1 MVINHKIIILVGLF
15 SSLLVILFSTPNIHG
30 IFQSK
35 SSVEFKNYE
44 NPLYGINIKYP
55 SDWRYYEKNG
65 PENFSPDRIFQV
77 SFLSPSNKLLS
88 DMVFVWFNIEK
99 IKDSLSL
106 DDRKNILLNN
116 LNNSSIDV
124 KVQSIKLSGMDA
136 FMIDYTTKAV
146 ELQRNIGI
154 EAIRDGLLYS
164 LDFTAQP
171 DTFEKNLDSIETM
184 IESTNISS
192 NAKINDKM

>member
-1 MVINHKIIILVGLF
+1 MVLSHRIIILVCIF
-15 SSLLVILFSTPNIHG
+15 SSLLVIPPSTQNIQG
-30 IFQSK
+30 IFHSELTE
-35 SSVEFKNYE
+35 EFKIYE

-55 SDWRYYEKNG
+55 GDWRYYEKNG

-106 DDRKNILLNN
+106 DDRKNILLKN

-124 KVQSIKLSGMDA
+124 KVQSTKLSGINA
-136 FMIDYTTKAV
+136 FMIDYKNEAV
-146 ELQRNIGI
+146 ELQRHIGI
-154 EAIRDGLLYS
+154 ETIRNGLLYS

-184 IESTNISS
+184 INSTKISTI
-192 NAKINDKM
+192 A

>member
-1 MVINHKIIILVGLF
+1 MVINHRIIILVCIF
-15 SSLLVILFSTPNIHG
+15 SSLLVILLSNQNIHVL
-30 IFQSK
+30 IYTE
-35 SSVEFKNYE
+35 SSEEFKTYE
-44 NPLYGINIKYP
+44 NLLYGINIKYP
-55 SDWRYYEKNG
+55 GDWRYYEKNG
-65 PENFSPDRIFQV
+65 PENFSPNRIFQV
-77 SFLSPSNKLLS
+77 SFLSPSYKVLS

-106 DDRKNILLNN
+106 DDRKNVLLNN

-124 KVQSIKLSGMDA
+124 KLQSTKLSGMDA
-136 FMIDYTTKAV
+136 FMIDYTTKSV

-171 DTFEKNLDSIETM
+171 DTFEKNLDSIEKM
-184 IESTNISS
+184 IKSTNISS
-192 NAKINDKM
+192 IA

>member
-1 MVINHKIIILVGLF
+1 MVLSHRIIILVCIF
-15 SSLLVILFSTPNIHG
+15 SSLLVIPPSTQNIQG
-30 IFQSK
+30 IFHSELTE
-35 SSVEFKNYE
+35 EFKIYE

-55 SDWRYYEKNG
+55 GDWRYYEKNG

-77 SFLSPSNKLLS
+77 SFLSPPNKVLS

-106 DDRKNILLNN
+106 DDRQNILLKN

-124 KVQSIKLSGMDA
+124 KVQSTKLSGINA
-136 FMIDYTTKAV
+136 FMIDYKNEAV
-146 ELQRNIGI
+146 ELQRHIGI
-154 EAIRDGLLYS
+154 ETIRNGLLYS

-184 IESTNISS
+184 IKSTNISS
-192 NAKINDKM
+192 IA

>member
-1 MVINHKIIILVGLF
+1 MVINNKLIVLVCIF
-15 SSLLVILFSTPNIHG
+15 SSLVVMLFSTHNIQG
-30 IFQSK
+30 IFK
-35 SSVEFKNYE
+35 SESSEEFKTYE
-44 NPLYGINIKYP
+44 NPLYGINMKYP
-55 SDWRYYEKNG
+55 DDWRYYEKNG
-65 PENFSPDRIFQV
+65 PENFSPGRIFQV

-106 DDRKNILLNN
+106 DDRRNILLTN

-124 KVQSIKLSGMDA
+124 KVQSTKLSGINA
-136 FMIDYTTKAV
+136 YMIDYTNKEV

-154 EAIRDGLLYS
+154 EAISNGLLYS

-171 DTFEKNLDSIETM
+171 DTFEQNMNSIETM
-184 IESTNISS
+184 IKSINISS
-192 NAKINDKM
+192 IA

>member
-1 MVINHKIIILVGLF
+1 MIIHLKVLLICLF
-15 SSLLVILFSTPNIHG
+15 SSLVVG
-30 IFQSK
+30 IFYTQDIQGSFHVN
-35 SSVEFKNYE
+35 SPVEFKTYE
-44 NPLYGINIKYP
+44 NPFYGINLKYP
-55 SDWRYYEKNG
+55 TNWRYYEEIG

-77 SFLSPSNKLLS
+77 SFLSPSNKVIS

-99 IKDSLSL
+99 IKNSLSL
-106 DDRKNILLNN
+106 ENRKNILLNN

-124 KVQSIKLSGMDA
+124 KVQSTKLSGMDA

-171 DTFEKNLDSIETM
+171 DTFEKNLGSIEAM
-184 IESTNISS
+184 IESTN
-192 NAKINDKM
+192 

>member
-1 MVINHKIIILVGLF
+1 MVINNRITILVCIF
-15 SSLLVILFSTPNIHG
+15 SSLVVILISTQNIQG
-30 IFQSK
+30 ISHSD
-35 SSVEFKNYE
+35 SSEEFKIYE

-77 SFLSPSNKLLS
+77 SFLSPSNKVLS

-106 DDRKNILLNN
+106 EDRRNILLKN

-124 KVQSIKLSGMDA
+124 KVQSTKLSGINA
-136 FMIDYTTKAV
+136 YMIDYTNKAV

-154 EAIRDGLLYS
+154 EAIRNGLVYS

-171 DTFEKNLDSIETM
+171 DTFEQNMNSIETM
-184 IESTNISS
+184 IKSTNISS
-192 NAKINDKM
+192 IA

>member
-1 MVINHKIIILVGLF
+1 MVINNKLIVLVCISSILVIM
-15 SSLLVILFSTPNIHG
+15 LLSTHNIQG
-30 IFQSK
+30 IFSE
-35 SSVEFKNYE
+35 SSEEFKTYE
-44 NPLYGINIKYP
+44 NPLYGINMKYP
-55 SDWRYYEKNG
+55 DDWRYYEKNG

-106 DDRKNILLNN
+106 DDRRNILLTN

-124 KVQSIKLSGMDA
+124 KVQSTKLSGINA
-136 FMIDYTTKAV
+136 YMIDYTNKEV

-154 EAIRDGLLYS
+154 EAIRNGLLYS

-171 DTFEKNLDSIETM
+171 DTFEQNMNSIETM
-184 IESTNISS
+184 IKSINISS
-192 NAKINDKM
+192 IA

>member
-1 MVINHKIIILVGLF
+1 MVINNKLIVLVCIS
-15 SSLLVILFSTPNIHG
+15 SSLVIMLLSTHNIHG
-30 IFQSK
+30 IFSE
-35 SSVEFKNYE
+35 SSEEFKTYE
-44 NPLYGINIKYP
+44 NPLYGINMKYP
-55 SDWRYYEKNG
+55 DDWRYYEKNG

-106 DDRKNILLNN
+106 DDRRNILLTN

-124 KVQSIKLSGMDA
+124 KVQSTKLSGINA
-136 FMIDYTTKAV
+136 YMIDYTNKEV

-154 EAIRDGLLYS
+154 EAIRNGLLYS

-171 DTFEKNLDSIETM
+171 DTFEQNMNSIETM
-184 IESTNISS
+184 IKSINISS
-192 NAKINDKM
+192 IA

>member
-1 MVINHKIIILVGLF
+1 MVLSHRIILVCIF
-15 SSLLVILFSTPNIHG
+15 SSLLVIPPSTQNIQG
-30 IFQSK
+30 IFHSELTE
-35 SSVEFKNYE
+35 EFKIYE

-55 SDWRYYEKNG
+55 GDWRYYEKNG

-77 SFLSPSNKLLS
+77 SFLSPPNKVLS
-88 DMVFVWFNIEK
+88 DMVFVWFNVEK

-106 DDRKNILLNN
+106 DDRKNILLKN

-124 KVQSIKLSGMDA
+124 KVQSTKLSGINA
-136 FMIDYTTKAV
+136 FMIDYKNEAV
-146 ELQRNIGI
+146 ELQRHIGI
-154 EAIRDGLLYS
+154 ETIRNGLLYS

-184 IESTNISS
+184 IKSTNISS
-192 NAKINDKM
+192 IA

>member
-1 MVINHKIIILVGLF
+1 MIINNKIIVLIF
-15 SSLLVILFSTPNIHG
+15 SSLVVMLFSTHNIQG
-30 IFQSK
+30 IFK
-35 SSVEFKNYE
+35 SESSEEFKTYE
-44 NPLYGINIKYP
+44 NPLYGINMKYP
-55 SDWRYYEKNG
+55 DDWRYYENNG

-106 DDRKNILLNN
+106 DDRRNILLTN

-124 KVQSIKLSGMDA
+124 KVQSTKLSGINAYM
-136 FMIDYTTKAV
+136 FDYTNKEV

-154 EAIRDGLLYS
+154 EAIRNGLLYS

-171 DTFEKNLDSIETM
+171 DTFEQNMNSIETM
-184 IESTNISS
+184 VKSINISS
-192 NAKINDKM
+192 IA

>member
-1 MVINHKIIILVGLF
+1 MIINNKIILLIFSILV
-15 SSLLVILFSTPNIHG
+15 VMLFSTHNIQG
-30 IFQSK
+30 IFK
-35 SSVEFKNYE
+35 SESSEEFKTYE
-44 NPLYGINIKYP
+44 NQLYGINMKYP
-55 SDWRYYEKNG
+55 DDWRYYEKNG

-106 DDRKNILLNN
+106 DDRRNILLTN

-124 KVQSIKLSGMDA
+124 KVQSTKLSGINA
-136 FMIDYTTKAV
+136 YMIDYTNKEV

-154 EAIRDGLLYS
+154 EAIRNGLLYS

-171 DTFEKNLDSIETM
+171 DTFEQNMNSIETM
-184 IESTNISS
+184 IKSINISS
-192 NAKINDKM
+192 IA

>member
-1 MVINHKIIILVGLF
+1 MVINHKIIILVCTF
-15 SSLLVILFSTPNIHG
+15 SSLLVFILLSHPFIHAL
-30 IFQSK
+30 INSE
-35 SSVEFKNYE
+35 SSEEFKTYE
-44 NPLYGINIKYP
+44 NLIYGINIKYP

-77 SFLSPSNKLLS
+77 SFLSPSYKLLS

-124 KVQSIKLSGMDA
+124 KVQSTTLSGMDA
-136 FMIDYTTKAV
+136 FMIDYTTKTV

-184 IESTNISS
+184 IKSMNISS
-192 NAKINDKM
+192 IA

>member
-1 MVINHKIIILVGLF
+1 MVINNRITVLVCIF
-15 SSLLVILFSTPNIHG
+15 SSLVVILLSTPNIQG
-30 IFQSK
+30 IFNSE
-35 SSVEFKNYE
+35 SSEEFKTYE

-77 SFLSPSNKLLS
+77 SFLSPSNKVLS

-99 IKDSLSL
+99 IKDPLSL
-106 DDRKNILLNN
+106 DDRRNILLKN
-116 LNNSSIDV
+116 LNNSSVDV
-124 KVQSIKLSGMDA
+124 KVQSTKLSGINA
-136 FMIDYTTKAV
+136 FMVDYTNKVV

-154 EAIRDGLLYS
+154 EAIRNGLVYS

-171 DTFEKNLDSIETM
+171 DTFEQNMHSIETM
-184 IESTNISS
+184 IKSMNISS
-192 NAKINDKM
+192 IA

>member
-1 MVINHKIIILVGLF
+1 MVINNRITILVCIF
-15 SSLLVILFSTPNIHG
+15 SSLVVILISTQNIQG
-30 IFQSK
+30 ISHSD
-35 SSVEFKNYE
+35 SSEEFKIYE

-77 SFLSPSNKLLS
+77 SFLSPSNKVLS

-99 IKDSLSL
+99 LKDSLSL
-106 DDRKNILLNN
+106 EDRRNILLKN

-124 KVQSIKLSGMDA
+124 KVQSTKLSGINA
-136 FMIDYTTKAV
+136 YMIDYTNKEV

-154 EAIRDGLLYS
+154 EAIRNGLLYS

-171 DTFEKNLDSIETM
+171 DTFEQNMNSIETM
-184 IESTNISS
+184 IKSINISS
-192 NAKINDKM
+192 IT

>member
-1 MVINHKIIILVGLF
+1 MVINNKLIVLVCISSILVIILL
-15 SSLLVILFSTPNIHG
+15 STHNIQG
-30 IFQSK
+30 IFSE
-35 SSVEFKNYE
+35 SSEEFKTYE
-44 NPLYGINIKYP
+44 NPLYGINMKYP
-55 SDWRYYEKNG
+55 DDWRYYEKNG

-106 DDRKNILLNN
+106 DDRRNILLTN

-124 KVQSIKLSGMDA
+124 KVQSTKLSGINA
-136 FMIDYTTKAV
+136 YMIDYTNKEV

-154 EAIRDGLLYS
+154 EAIRNGLLYS

-171 DTFEKNLDSIETM
+171 DTFEQNMNSIETM
-184 IESTNISS
+184 IKSINISS
-192 NAKINDKM
+192 IA

>member
-1 MVINHKIIILVGLF
+1 MVINHRIIILVCIF
-15 SSLLVILFSTPNIHG
+15 SSLLVILLSNQNIHVL
-30 IFQSK
+30 IHSE
-35 SSVEFKNYE
+35 SSEEFKTYE
-44 NPLYGINIKYP
+44 NLLYGINIKYP
-55 SDWRYYEKNG
+55 GDWRYYEKNG
-65 PENFSPDRIFQV
+65 PENFSPNRIFQV
-77 SFLSPSNKLLS
+77 SFLSPSYKVLS

-106 DDRKNILLNN
+106 DDRKNVLLNN

-124 KVQSIKLSGMDA
+124 KLQSTKLSGMDA
-136 FMIDYTTKAV
+136 FMIDYTTKSV

-171 DTFEKNLDSIETM
+171 DTFEKNLDSIEKM
-184 IESTNISS
+184 IKSTNISS
-192 NAKINDKM
+192 IT

>member
-1 MVINHKIIILVGLF
+1 MVINNKIIVLVYIF
-15 SSLLVILFSTPNIHG
+15 SSLVVMLFSNNIQG
-30 IFQSK
+30 IFK
-35 SSVEFKNYE
+35 SESSEEFKTYE
-44 NPLYGINIKYP
+44 NPLYGINMKYP
-55 SDWRYYEKNG
+55 DDWRYYEKNG

-106 DDRKNILLNN
+106 DDRRNILLTN

-124 KVQSIKLSGMDA
+124 KVQSTKLSGINA
-136 FMIDYTTKAV
+136 YMIDYTNKEV
-146 ELQRNIGI
+146 DLQRNIGI
-154 EAIRDGLLYS
+154 EAIRNGLLYS

-171 DTFEKNLDSIETM
+171 DTFEQNMNSIETM
-184 IESTNISS
+184 IRSINISS
-192 NAKINDKM
+192 IA

>member
-1 MVINHKIIILVGLF
+1 MVINHRIIILVCIF
-15 SSLLVILFSTPNIHG
+15 SSLLVILVSNPPKIQG
-30 IFQSK
+30 IFHSE
-35 SSVEFKNYE
+35 SSEEFKTYE

-55 SDWRYYEKNG
+55 TDWRYYEKNG
-65 PENFSPDRIFQV
+65 PETFSPDRIFQV
-77 SFLSPSNKLLS
+77 SFLSPSNKVLS

-99 IKDSLSL
+99 IKDSVSL
-106 DDRKNILLNN
+106 DDRKNILLKN

-124 KVQSIKLSGMDA
+124 KVQSTKLSGIDA
-136 FMIDYTTKAV
+136 FMIDYTNKAI

-164 LDFTAQP
+164 LDFTARP

-184 IESTNISS
+184 IKSMNISS
-192 NAKINDKM
+192 IA

>member
-1 MVINHKIIILVGLF
+1 MVINNRITILVCIF
-15 SSLLVILFSTPNIHG
+15 SSLVVILISTQNIQG
-30 IFQSK
+30 ISHSD
-35 SSVEFKNYE
+35 SSEEFKIYE

-77 SFLSPSNKLLS
+77 SFLSPSNKVLS

-99 IKDSLSL
+99 KDSLSL
-106 DDRKNILLNN
+106 EDRRNILLKN

-124 KVQSIKLSGMDA
+124 KVQSTKLSGINA
-136 FMIDYTTKAV
+136 YMIDYTNKAV

-154 EAIRDGLLYS
+154 EAIRNGLVYS

-171 DTFEKNLDSIETM
+171 DTFEQNMNSIETM
-184 IESTNISS
+184 IKSTNISS
-192 NAKINDKM
+192 IA

>member
-1 MVINHKIIILVGLF
+1 MVINHKIIILVSIF
-15 SSLLVILFSTPNIHG
+15 SSLLVILFSTTNIQG

-35 SSVEFKNYE
+35 SSEEFKNYE

-124 KVQSIKLSGMDA
+124 KVQSTKLSGMDA
-136 FMIDYTTKAV
+136 YMIDYTTKAV

-192 NAKINDKM
+192 IA

>member
-1 MVINHKIIILVGLF
+1 MIINNKIIVLIF
-15 SSLLVILFSTPNIHG
+15 SSLVVMLFSTHNIQG
-30 IFQSK
+30 IFK
-35 SSVEFKNYE
+35 SESSEEFKTYE
-44 NPLYGINIKYP
+44 NPLYGINMKYP
-55 SDWRYYEKNG
+55 DDWRYYEKNG

-106 DDRKNILLNN
+106 DDRRNILLTN

-124 KVQSIKLSGMDA
+124 KVQSTKLSGINA
-136 FMIDYTTKAV
+136 YMIDYTNKEV

-154 EAIRDGLLYS
+154 EAIRNGLLYS

-171 DTFEKNLDSIETM
+171 DTFEQNMNSIETM
-184 IESTNISS
+184 IKSINISS
-192 NAKINDKM
+192 IT

>member
-1 MVINHKIIILVGLF
+1 MVINNRITVLVCVF
-15 SSLLVILFSTPNIHG
+15 SSLVVILLSTPNIHG
-30 IFQSK
+30 IFNSE
-35 SSVEFKNYE
+35 SSEEFKTYE

-55 SDWRYYEKNG
+55 GDWRYYEKNG

-77 SFLSPSNKLLS
+77 SFLSPSNKVLS

-106 DDRKNILLNN
+106 DDRRNILLNN
-116 LNNSSIDV
+116 LNNSSVDV
-124 KVQSIKLSGMDA
+124 KVQSTKLSGINA
-136 FMIDYTTKAV
+136 FMVDYTNKAV

-154 EAIRDGLLYS
+154 EAIRNGLVYS

-171 DTFEKNLDSIETM
+171 DTFEQNMNSIETM
-184 IESTNISS
+184 IKSMNISS
-192 NAKINDKM
+192 IA

>member
-1 MVINHKIIILVGLF
+1 MVINNRITVLVCVF
-15 SSLLVILFSTPNIHG
+15 SSLVVILLSTPNIQG
-30 IFQSK
+30 IFNSE
-35 SSVEFKNYE
+35 SSEEFKTYE

-77 SFLSPSNKLLS
+77 SFLSPPNKVLS

-106 DDRKNILLNN
+106 DDRRNILLRN

-124 KVQSIKLSGMDA
+124 KIQSTKLSGINA
-136 FMIDYTTKAV
+136 YMIDYTNKAV

-154 EAIRDGLLYS
+154 EAIRNGLVYS

-171 DTFEKNLDSIETM
+171 DTFEQNMNSIETM
-184 IESTNISS
+184 IKSMNISS
-192 NAKINDKM
+192 MA

>member
-1 MVINHKIIILVGLF
+1 MVINNRITVLVCIF
-15 SSLLVILFSTPNIHG
+15 SSLVVILLSTPNIQG
-30 IFQSK
+30 IFNSE
-35 SSVEFKNYE
+35 SSEEFKTYE

-77 SFLSPSNKLLS
+77 SFLSPSNKVLS

-99 IKDSLSL
+99 IQDSLSL
-106 DDRKNILLNN
+106 DDRRNILLKN
-116 LNNSSIDV
+116 LNNSSVDV
-124 KVQSIKLSGMDA
+124 KVQSTKLSGINA
-136 FMIDYTTKAV
+136 FMVDYTNKAV

-154 EAIRDGLLYS
+154 EAIRDGLVYS

-171 DTFEKNLDSIETM
+171 DTLEQNMNSIETM
-184 IESTNISS
+184 IKSMNISS
-192 NAKINDKM
+192 SV

>member
-1 MVINHKIIILVGLF
+1 MVINNKIIVLVCIF
-15 SSLLVILFSTPNIHG
+15 SSLVVMLFSNNIQG
-30 IFQSK
+30 IFK
-35 SSVEFKNYE
+35 SESSEEFKTYE
-44 NPLYGINIKYP
+44 NPLYGINMKYP
-55 SDWRYYEKNG
+55 DDWRYYEKNG

-106 DDRKNILLNN
+106 DDRRNILLSN

-124 KVQSIKLSGMDA
+124 KVQSTKLSGINA
-136 FMIDYTTKAV
+136 YMIDYTNKEV

-154 EAIRDGLLYS
+154 EAIRNGLLYS

-171 DTFEKNLDSIETM
+171 DTFEQNMNSIETM
-184 IESTNISS
+184 IKSINISS
-192 NAKINDKM
+192 IE

>member
-1 MVINHKIIILVGLF
+1 MVINKIIVLVCIF
-15 SSLLVILFSTPNIHG
+15 SSLVVMLFSTHNIQG
-30 IFQSK
+30 IFK
-35 SSVEFKNYE
+35 SESSEEFKTYE
-44 NPLYGINIKYP
+44 NPLYGINMKYP
-55 SDWRYYEKNG
+55 DDWRYYENNG

-106 DDRKNILLNN
+106 DDRRNILLTN

-124 KVQSIKLSGMDA
+124 KVQSTKLSGINAYM
-136 FMIDYTTKAV
+136 FDYTNKEV

-154 EAIRDGLLYS
+154 EAIRNGLLYS

-171 DTFEKNLDSIETM
+171 DTFEQNMNSIETM
-184 IESTNISS
+184 IKSINISS
-192 NAKINDKM
+192 IV

>member
-1 MVINHKIIILVGLF
+1 MIINNKIIVLIF
-15 SSLLVILFSTPNIHG
+15 SSLVVMLFSTHNIQG
-30 IFQSK
+30 IFK
-35 SSVEFKNYE
+35 SESSEEFKTYE
-44 NPLYGINIKYP
+44 NPLYGINMKYP
-55 SDWRYYEKNG
+55 DDWRYYEKNG

-106 DDRKNILLNN
+106 DDRRNILLTN
-116 LNNSSIDV
+116 LNNLSIDV
-124 KVQSIKLSGMDA
+124 KVQSTKLSGINA
-136 FMIDYTTKAV
+136 YMIDYTNKEV

-154 EAIRDGLLYS
+154 EAIRNGLLYS

-171 DTFEKNLDSIETM
+171 DTFEQNMNSIETM
-184 IESTNISS
+184 IKSINISS
-192 NAKINDKM
+192 IA

>member
-1 MVINHKIIILVGLF
+1 MVINNRITILVCIF
-15 SSLLVILFSTPNIHG
+15 SSLVVILISTQNIQG
-30 IFQSK
+30 ISHSD
-35 SSVEFKNYE
+35 SSEEFKIYE

-77 SFLSPSNKLLS
+77 SFLSPSNKVLS

-99 IKDSLSL
+99 IKDSVSL
-106 DDRKNILLNN
+106 DDRKNILLKN

-124 KVQSIKLSGMDA
+124 KVQSTKLSGIDA
-136 FMIDYTTKAV
+136 FLIDYTNKAI

-154 EAIRDGLLYS
+154 EAIRNGLVYS

-171 DTFEKNLDSIETM
+171 DTFEQNMNSIETM
-184 IESTNISS
+184 IKSTNISS
-192 NAKINDKM
+192 IA

>member
-1 MVINHKIIILVGLF
+1 MVINNKLIVLVCIF
-15 SSLLVILFSTPNIHG
+15 SSLLVMLFSTHNIQG
-30 IFQSK
+30 I
-35 SSVEFKNYE
+35 SSEVFKTYE
-44 NPLYGINIKYP
+44 NPLYGINMKYP
-55 SDWRYYEKNG
+55 DDWRFYEKNG

-106 DDRKNILLNN
+106 DDRRNILLTN

-124 KVQSIKLSGMDA
+124 KVQSTKLSGINA
-136 FMIDYTTKAV
+136 YMIDYTNKEV
-146 ELQRNIGI
+146 ELKRNIGI
-154 EAIRDGLLYS
+154 EAIRNGLLYS

-171 DTFEKNLDSIETM
+171 DTFKRNMNSIETM
-184 IESTNISS
+184 IRSINISS
-192 NAKINDKM
+192 IA